1 MSKRRDIKDMGV
13 DEESIE
19 SRRVG
24 KILKK
29 RSKLGNTIK
38 ESLMEYES
46 SRKFIPSKK
55 RKKGPQPRGS
65 GKKMKEE
72 SPLWEVGPYSGS
84 GGGSRS
90 RA

>member
-1 MSKRRDIKDMGV
+1 MIVREQNYAESQVNTTEIILQNRLIK
-13 DEESIE
+13 
-19 SRRVG
+19 
-24 KILKK
+24 
-29 RSKLGNTIK
+29 K
-38 ESLMEYES
+38 ENLMAYES

>member
-1 MSKRRDIKDMGV
+1 
-13 DEESIE
+13 
-19 SRRVG
+19 
-24 KILKK
+24 
-29 RSKLGNTIK
+29 
-38 ESLMEYES
+38 MEYES

-65 GKKMKEE
+65 GKNLKEE